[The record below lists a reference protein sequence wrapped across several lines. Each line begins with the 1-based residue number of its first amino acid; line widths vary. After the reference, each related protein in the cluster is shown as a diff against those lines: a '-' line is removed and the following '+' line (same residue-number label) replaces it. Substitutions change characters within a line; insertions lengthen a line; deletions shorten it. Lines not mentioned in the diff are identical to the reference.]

1 MSRPLS
7 PQSWQYRQL
16 NSRAPNLS
24 TLSDTLI
31 ELAEQGHP
39 VVACTADLQYSNGLI
54 GFALVMLCVRLA
66 EVTSKNRTGNREQHP
81 A

>member
-16 NSRAPNLS
+16 NSRAPTLS

-39 VVACTADLQYSNGLI
+39 VVASTCNTPTASSASPGAIRN
-54 GFALVMLCVRLA
+54 A
-66 EVTSKNRTGNREQHP
+66 
-81 A
+81 